1 MNIIFQIPTF
11 TQQNLNMPFDSEN
24 NEYDNNNMTFSSLD
38 ENNSTQ
44 SQNYTQLN
52 NNNSVSKNYF
62 SCPFNANK
70 VVLKNS
76 STKDKFTNI
85 QPCNLFYNL
94 NSEQASDFFYAF
106 NVLPINLHYLS
117 GKKNF
122 SFLSELNRNVDICEM
137 SQDTKSVHIFYED
150 IALLPQTYSLI
161 QNLSV
166 SEEKYQSF
174 AYKLQQAAQLT
185 IGMNNSISSCN
196 PQQNTF
202 GSRSKN
208 IINEHFAAKKD
219 KRMFALSGSF
229 NPKTSKHQFSVHFS
243 QEMIHILGQ
252 DTDSFM
258 LKCSITGFNE
268 FMMTNEFMN
277 NMQSIIEALPTQ
289 IMAAT
294 SQNDPIK
301 IKQKFYKSQD
311 EAMEAV
317 FSVYLLK
324 DSSLQ
329 SISESIIVFEILH
342 ILDFQVSTKGKK
354 FVTKKRQFDVSESV
368 FIERY
373 LKSLNQVPQS
383 NDFQL
388 DETSGESRNETASKK
403 TKKSIQK
410 IKQTNEKGQ
419 QKRKSR
425 KTKDFIVC

>member
-1 MNIIFQIPTF
+1 MNIIYSIPSF
-11 TQQNLNMPFDSEN
+11 AQQNLNMPFDSEN

-44 SQNYTQLN
+44 SQNHLQLN
-52 NNNSVSKNYF
+52 NNNSASKNYF
-62 SCPFNANK
+62 SCPFNPNK
-70 VVLKNS
+70 VILKNS
-76 STKDKFTNI
+76 NSKEKFTNI

-106 NVLPINLHYLS
+106 NVLPINLNYLS

-137 SQDTKSVHIFYED
+137 SSDTKAVHIFYQD
-150 IALLPQTYSLI
+150 IAVLPQTYSLI
-161 QNLSV
+161 NNLSV
-166 SEEKYQSF
+166 QEEKYQSF
-174 AYKLQQAAQLT
+174 AQKLQLAAQLT
-185 IGMNNSISSCN
+185 INMNNSVSSCN
-196 PQQNTF
+196 SQQNTF

-208 IINEHFAAKKD
+208 IINEHFASKKD

-229 NPKTSKHQFSVHFS
+229 NPKSSRHQFSVHFS
-243 QEMIHILGQ
+243 QEMIHILGYE
-252 DTDSFM
+252 TDSFM

-268 FMMTNEFMN
+268 FMMTNEFIS
-277 NMQSIIEALPTQ
+277 NMQTIIEALPTQ
-289 IMAAT
+289 IMT
-294 SQNDPIK
+294 SSQNEPLK

-324 DSSLQ
+324 GSSLQ

-373 LKSLNQVPQS
+373 LKTLNQVPQQS
-383 NDFQL
+383 DFQL
-388 DETSGESRNETASKK
+388 DETSGESRNDTSSKK

-410 IKQTNEKGQ
+410 ASKTFEKGQ

-425 KTKDFIVC
+425 KAKDFISY

>member
-1 MNIIFQIPTF
+1 MT
-11 TQQNLNMPFDSEN
+11 PFDSEN
-24 NEYDNNNMTFSSLD
+24 NEYDNNNMTFSSLE

-44 SQNYTQLN
+44 SQNFIQLN
-52 NNNSVSKNYF
+52 NNNSVSKNYI
-62 SCPFNANK
+62 SCLFNPNK
-70 VVLKNS
+70 VVSNS
-76 STKDKFTNI
+76 SPKDKFVNI

-106 NVLPINLHYLS
+106 NVLPVNLNYLS
-117 GKKNF
+117 GKKSF

-137 SQDTKSVHIFYED
+137 SSDTKTVHIFYED
-150 IALLPQTYSLI
+150 IAVLPQTYSLI
-161 QNLSV
+161 KNLLV
-166 SEEKYQSF
+166 QEEKYQQF

-185 IGMNNSISSCN
+185 IGMNNSISQCN
-196 PQQNTF
+196 SQQHTY

-208 IINEHFAAKKD
+208 IINEHFASKKD

-229 NPKTSKHQFSVHFS
+229 NPKSSRHQFSVHFS
-243 QEMIHILGQ
+243 QEMIHILGYE
-252 DTDSFM
+252 TDSFM

-268 FMMTNEFMN
+268 FMMTNEFMS
-277 NMQSIIEALPTQ
+277 NMQVIIEALPTQ
-289 IMAAT
+289 IMSAT

-329 SISESIIVFEILH
+329 GISESIIVFEILH

-354 FVTKKRQFDVSESV
+354 FVTKKRQFDISESV

-373 LKSLNQVPQS
+373 LKSLNQVPQL

-410 IKQTNEKGQ
+410 VKQTNEKGQ

-425 KTKDFIVC
+425 KAKDFITY